1 MLAFSTIYESGAG
14 TIDLGSP
21 FGKGVDIIPRSLDFI
36 RLNRGQWSGM
46 STRRLYQS
54 HLCARPLLSLFQNSF
69 KYHIHIKLS
78 NSSSGRL
85 IRDYQI
91 SD

>member
-1 MLAFSTIYESGAG
+1 MLAFSTIYEPWAR

-21 FGKGVDIIPRSLDFI
+21 FGESVDIIPRSLDLI
-36 RLNRGQWSGM
+36 RLNRGKWSGM
-46 STRRLYQS
+46 FDTSLYEC
-54 HLCARPLLSLFQNSF
+54 HLCARPLLCLFQNSF

-78 NSSSGRL
+78 NSSGGRL
-85 IRDYQI
+85 IRDYQT